1 MLCAL
6 EVKTCYSIL
15 NSLNRI
21 DILTKKAKE
30 MGYSSLTITDL
41 NNMFGVYEF
50 YLACLN
56 NDIKPIIGMEVKTN
70 QDNFILIAK
79 NNNGYRNLIKIATII
94 SDREITFD
102 DLKTYSKDIIL
113 IIPYSSYNEKITNFF
128 DEYYIGYTSVEERDK
143 VKDKGVLIT
152 DISYIE
158 KNDYKYLDYLL
169 MIKDDKKLGEME
181 LNTYTGKHLLDKEEF
196 NNLTNDIVRSNMKYI
211 CDECN
216 VTFEKR
222 DGLLPIYNKDVDSFE
237 YLNSLCNK
245 GLNKRLSGNI
255 SKEYQ
260 DRLNYELDV
269 INKMGFCDYFL
280 VVWDY
285 VKYAKFNNILVG
297 PGRGS
302 AAGSLVSYCLGIT
315 DVDPIKY
322 DLLFERFLN
331 PERVTMPDID
341 IDFDSEKGD

>member
-15 NSLNRI
+15 SSLNRI

-30 MGYSSLTITDL
+30 MGYSSLAITDL

-56 NDIKPIIGMEVKTN
+56 NDIKPIIGIEVLFDDKR
-70 QDNFILIAK
+70 FILLAK

-102 DLKTYSKDIIL
+102 DLKIYSKDIIL

-181 LNTYTGKHLLDKEEF
+181 LNTYAGKHLLDKEEF

-237 YLNSLCNK
+237 YLNSL
-245 GLNKRLSGNI
+245 
-255 SKEYQ
+255 
-260 DRLNYELDV
+260 
-269 INKMGFCDYFL
+269 YF
-280 VVWDY
+280 
-285 VKYAKFNNILVG
+285 
-297 PGRGS
+297 
-302 AAGSLVSYCLGIT
+302 
-315 DVDPIKY
+315 
-322 DLLFERFLN
+322 
-331 PERVTMPDID
+331 
-341 IDFDSEKGD
+341 